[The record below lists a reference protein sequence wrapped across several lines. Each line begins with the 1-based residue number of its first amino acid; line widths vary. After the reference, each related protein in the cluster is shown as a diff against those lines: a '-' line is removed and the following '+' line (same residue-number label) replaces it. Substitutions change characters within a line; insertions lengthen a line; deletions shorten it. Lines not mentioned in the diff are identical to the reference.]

1 MVVVNGVVVVG
12 AVVVVVVVVTI
23 LIEVFIMDGFGM
35 IIVVFECIVERFLRV
50 TVDDEGEMLDCVGV
64 GEVTI
69 VVRIVVVGDAAITVV
84 AVVSIFDVV

>member
-64 GEVTI
+64 CEVTI
-69 VVRIVVVGDAAITVV
+69 VVRIVVVGAAAVIFGVV
-84 AVVSIFDVV
+84 